1 MLDLTGKIGKYRIL
15 KKIGSGGF
23 GTVYLVEDTI
33 LKVKRAVKVP
43 HKLGKTMD
51 KILQESIVQTKLLD
65 HPNIVK
71 LLTVDIIDNNI
82 LMVMEYIDG
91 TDLETIIDEKNNLDL
106 KEALHYFR
114 QILSALNYAHK
125 NKIIHRD
132 IRPSNIL
139 IDKNNNVKI
148 TDFGTSRLL
157 EDKQYATTRI
167 GSPPYMAPEQ
177 FEGKA
182 VFASDIYSA
191 GCLMYEMLTGFPPII
206 YANPM
211 DIYRAAREGKFTPL
225 KSKRPDIPSKLN
237 NIITKCISGN
247 LNSRYDTVV
256 EVINDLNQFEN
267 KSQDFEQ
274 ELERIKTRIIAK
286 QKTKE
291 YKTCWKCKKTILKK
305 LEVCPYCG
313 AEQ

>member
-1 MLDLTGKIGKYRIL
+1 MLDLKGKIGKYKIL

-43 HKLGKTMD
+43 HKLGKAMD

-82 LMVMEYIDG
+82 LMVMEYIEG
-91 TDLETIIDEKNNLDL
+91 TDLETIIDEKNKLEL

-114 QILSALNYAHK
+114 QILSAINYAHK

-182 VFASDIYSA
+182 VFASDIYSV

-206 YANPM
+206 YSNPM
-211 DIYRAAREGKFTPL
+211 DIYRAARDGKFTPL
-225 KSKRPDIPSKLN
+225 KSKRPDVPSKLN
-237 NIITKCISGN
+237 NIITKCISAN
-247 LNSRYDTVV
+247 LDSRYNTVI
-256 EVINDLNQFEN
+256 ELINDLNQFEN

-305 LEVCPYCG
+305 LEICPYCG

>member
-43 HKLGKTMD
+43 HKLGKAMD
-51 KILQESIVQTKLLD
+51 KVLQESIVQTKLLD

-182 VFASDIYSA
+182 VFASDIYSL

-211 DIYRAAREGKFTPL
+211 DIYRAARDGKYTPL
-225 KSKRPDIPSKLN
+225 KSKRPDIPTKLS
-237 NIITKCISGN
+237 NIITKCISAD

-267 KSQDFEQ
+267 KSQNFEQ

>member
-1 MLDLTGKIGKYRIL
+1 MLELSGKIGKYRIL

-33 LKVKRAVKVP
+33 LKVNRAIKVP
-43 HKLGKTMD
+43 HKLGKAMD

-71 LLTVDIIDNNI
+71 LLTVDIIDNII

-91 TDLETIIDEKNNLDL
+91 TDLETIIDNKNKLEL

-114 QILSALNYAHK
+114 QILSALDYAHS

-139 IDKNNNVKI
+139 IDKNNNIKI

-157 EDKQYATTRI
+157 EDRQYATTRI

-225 KSKRPDIPSKLN
+225 RTKRQDVPIKLS
-237 NIITKCISGN
+237 NIVTKCLSPS
-247 LNSRYDTVV
+247 LKSRYERVV
-256 EVINDLNQFEN
+256 DIINDLNQFEN
-267 KSQDFEQ
+267 KTQDLEQ
-274 ELERIKTRIIAK
+274 EIQKIKTRIIAK

-291 YKTCWKCKKTILKK
+291 YTTCWKCKKTFLKK
-305 LEVCPYCG
+305 LKVCPYCG